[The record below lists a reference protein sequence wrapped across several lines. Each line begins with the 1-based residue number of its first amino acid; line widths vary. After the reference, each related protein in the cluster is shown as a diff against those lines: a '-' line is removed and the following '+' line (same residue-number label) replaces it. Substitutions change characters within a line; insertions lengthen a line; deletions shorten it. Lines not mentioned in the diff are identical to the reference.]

1 MDHLEGTCNVVHR
14 DIGIHRDIGTPLH
27 QKQPTSETYNSNTIR
42 DMQEGTFQVDS
53 SMREEKKLAKKICTT
68 AEVKIT
74 KGTR

>member
-14 DIGIHRDIGTPLH
+14 DIGIHRDIGTLLH

-42 DMQEGTFQVDS
+42 DMQEGIFQVDS
-53 SMREEKKLAKKICTT
+53 SMREEKKLAKKICMA

-74 KGTR
+74 KGAK